1 MRALLLFV
9 GVLAVG
15 SGCNDPNKGK
25 VAATVGSAVAITEA
39 GPAPASV
46 DAGAASATAR
56 YTVTDATSKIGFVG
70 SKVTGKHEGS
80 FGKFTGTIEIP
91 GGKIENGKV
100 TVTIDTST
108 LKTDDE
114 ELDEHL
120 KSKDFFDVAKFPK
133 ATFTSTSITTRGDAA
148 GAPGST
154 HTLTGN
160 LELHGVTR
168 SIGVPATIKIEGGV
182 VTATSEFTINRK
194 DFGIVYPGKKDD
206 LIKDGV
212 LVTLTLKG
220 QPAA

>member
-1 MRALLLFV
+1 MRASFLLL

-15 SGCNDPNKGK
+15 SGCNDPTKGK
-25 VAATVGSAVAITEA
+25 VAATVGSAVAIA
-39 GPAPASV
+39 
-46 DAGAASATAR
+46 DAGTPTAATDAAGGSGAAAR
-56 YTVTDATSKIGFVG
+56 FAVTDATSKIGFVG

-91 GGKIENGKV
+91 GGKIEAGKV
-100 TVTIDTST
+100 TIVIDASS

-133 ATFTSTSITTRGDAA
+133 ATFTSTSIVAGGAA
-148 GAPGST
+148 GAT

-168 SIGVPATIKIEGGV
+168 SIGVPATIKLEGAAV
-182 VTATSEFTINRK
+182 SATCEFTFNRK

-206 LIKDGV
+206 LIKDNV
-212 LVTLTLKG
+212 VVKLTLKG
-220 QPAA
+220 QPAG